1 MELFT
6 PLVKFATFYALR
18 KKKNDMTLAGA
29 LEFLSF
35 YVDLESHSTG
45 QTYQEITSSWSY

>member
-6 PLVKFATFYALR
+6 PLVKFVTFYALM
-18 KKKNDMTLAGA
+18 KKKNYVTLAGV

-35 YVDLESHSTG
+35 YADLENHSTG
-45 QTYQEITSSWSY
+45 QSYEEITSSWSY